1 MADGSTNELAQ
12 RLKKAEEAAVYMER
26 LETLASQAPALREQ
40 VSLLQRM
47 EERKRYRHEAFERAR
62 VALEAAD
69 QSQQNLPSLVADA
82 ANLVDQLARTLREVD
97 TYRREAMTSLG
108 VVDRMDY
115 EDELDQALE
124 YEQQN
129 ADEDSPIQRDAQSIR
144 MIVASHH
151 GSARVR
157 QLIEELTPGFD
168 VFANCDLDR
177 TPMRR
182 ELTNLIMAQLAAE
195 AESNRQQQRR
205 PAGPPPR
212 PPMPAPEPAVEM
224 AAAAI

>member
-1 MADGSTNELAQ
+1 MADGSTSDLAQ
-12 RLKKAEEAAVYMER
+12 RLRKAEEAAVYMER
-26 LETLASQAPALREQ
+26 LESLASQAPALREQ
-40 VSLLQRM
+40 VTLLQRM
-47 EERKRYRHEAFERAR
+47 EERKRYRNEAFERAK
-62 VALEAAD
+62 VALEAAE
-69 QSQQNLPSLVADA
+69 QAQQNLPSLVADA
-82 ANLVDQLARTLREVD
+82 ANLVDQLARILREVD

-124 YEQQN
+124 HEQQN

-157 QLIEELTPGFD
+157 QLIEEITPGFD
-168 VFANCDLDR
+168 VFAGCDLDR
-177 TPMRR
+177 MPMRR

-205 PAGPPPR
+205 PAPPPPR
-212 PPMPAPEPAVEM
+212 PPVPEPAAVDL
-224 AAAAI
+224 AALGV